1 MRYILVPALL
11 ASLVLLCPVVRAA
24 EEPPPRLIN
33 TTGESTV
40 YVRPD
45 EVVVNFGVET
55 FNTFNHPQFEAVGTQ
70 LNTATYGFV
79 TDARDP
85 RVVQL
90 RAKVSF

>member
-1 MRYILVPALL
+1 
-11 ASLVLLCPVVRAA
+11 
-24 EEPPPRLIN
+24 
-33 TTGESTV
+33 
-40 YVRPD
+40 
-45 EVVVNFGVET
+45 
-55 FNTFNHPQFEAVGTQ
+55 VGTQ